1 MNNRSY
7 LLSLLTTMIVAMLS
21 ANLASCGGDDGDETP
36 EKPNNEQPVNPSVT
50 VNDPEGT
57 ISLSMRNA
65 DNGKTY
71 LDDIYIK
78 NENFVGAYFTSLGAV
93 KGLGNI
99 TTIPTSGWANQLSVI
114 EGNGYVAFCDN
125 HFYRIYVV
133 SDIVGTTGGIIG
145 SDIKYQKPFYG
156 VNEAISID
164 ENALTF
170 TSNGGSQ
177 SLVFNNRNIFVF
189 SATSNQSWCRVQ
201 KSSTYD
207 KYFLYNA
214 ITISVDEKSTPDT
227 DNAIVTLTTAYDKKV
242 EIKVTRL
249 GPDPILE
256 LAEKESNI
264 TGAEQTFNVG
274 ITTNYP
280 LEDLEL
286 SNTNDWLRAEIVN
299 GTRSMQARAANIRFV
314 GEQEQQSTR
323 GGSNTG
329 NASSYYIRLT
339 ATTNYAESIRTGSVK
354 LSVKGSQ
361 KTQTLSVKQDGA
373 FIKTDKSE
381 VNFNKAA
388 SNGQCTFTS
397 SIKSEELN
405 VRSSES
411 WCKTTINQN
420 SVKISVDNNVTGL
433 ERSAIV
439 TIYSNKSTAS
449 ADIKVTQTSGGI
461 KFADDEITI
470 PATSSTKTVSVTS
483 DFSKDEMTI
492 SSNANWCV
500 PSLTNAQSVS
510 LACEENPTEKARTA
524 NVTISDLSGNRKDVL
539 IVNQEAG
546 YIRLQEGTITLTGT
560 EETNT
565 GTLTFNSNVVD
576 ANLEVSSKAS
586 WCTPTIS
593 RGTITFSAVSNPTE
607 EDRSTTVT
615 IKAKKGTLS
624 KNIKVIQTANRI
636 VIGSS
641 DNDRELYFD
650 KNAGNQTI
658 TINSTLPNIEPECSD
673 NTWCT
678 ITYESYNNSRYGSLV
693 IRISSAFVNRMATIS
708 FKGYRETIT
717 IKQTKYAIGDTYNE
731 NGLSGPIR
739 YMERGEIK
747 ISKDL
752 GLTAVW
758 STEEV
763 STGANS
769 RDNGLE
775 NAKII
780 EKIPNWENL
789 YPAFAKCKEYNNA
802 NGTNWYI
809 PAVDEV
815 FKEDLTRIS
824 DYWTKYYYWT
834 STEAYSKTSYS
845 VENYKNSSPVVYETS
860 MYKDPANK
868 SGNLWIIVMHRI
880 TLNY

>member
-1 MNNRSY
+1 M
-7 LLSLLTTMIVAMLS
+7 SLLTMMMVVMLIVGF
-21 ANLASCGGDDGDETP
+21 ASCGGDDGDDSP
-36 EKPNNEQPVNPSVT
+36 EKSNDEQPVNPSVT

-57 ISLSMRNA
+57 ISLSMRND

-71 LDDIYIK
+71 LDNIYIK
-78 NENFVGAYFTSLGAV
+78 NENFVGASFTSLGAV
-93 KGLGNI
+93 KGLGNV

-114 EGNGYVAFCDN
+114 EGNGYVAYCN
-125 HFYRIYVV
+125 NQFYRIYVV

-177 SLVFNNRNIFVF
+177 SIVFNNKNIFAF

-214 ITISVDEKSTPDT
+214 ITINVDAKSTPDT
-227 DNAIVTLTTAYDKKV
+227 DNAVVTLTTAYDKKV

-249 GPDPILE
+249 GPEPVLE
-256 LAEKESNI
+256 LAEKETNI
-264 TGAEQTFNVG
+264 SGAEQTFNVG
-274 ITTNYP
+274 ITTNYTLDN
-280 LEDLEL
+280 LEI
-286 SNTNDWLRAEIVN
+286 SNSNDWLKAEIVN
-299 GTRSMQARAANIRFV
+299 GTRGMQARASSIRFI
-314 GEQEQQSTR
+314 GDQEQNTTR
-323 GGSNTG
+323 AGSNSG
-329 NASSYYIRLT
+329 DASSYYIRLT
-339 ATTNYAESIRTGSVK
+339 ATTNYNETQRTGKISI
-354 LSVKGSQ
+354 SVKGSQ
-361 KTQTLSVKQDGA
+361 KSQTLSVKQDGA
-373 FIKTDKSE
+373 YIRTDRGE

-397 SIKSEELN
+397 SIKTEELN
-405 VRSSES
+405 VRSSET
-411 WCKTTINQN
+411 WCKATLNQN
-420 SVKISVDNNVTGL
+420 AIKISVENNATGL
-433 ERSAIV
+433 ERNAIV
-439 TIYSNKSTAS
+439 TLYSNKSTAS
-449 ADIKVTQTSGGI
+449 AEIKVTQTSGGI
-461 KFADDEITI
+461 KFADDEITV
-470 PATSSTKTVSVTS
+470 PATTSNKTVSVTS

-492 SSNANWCV
+492 SSNAEWCV
-500 PSLTNAQSVS
+500 PSLTSAQAVS
-510 LACEENPTEKARTA
+510 LACDENPTEKARTA
-524 NVTISDLSGNRKDVL
+524 NVTISDLSGNRKDILV
-539 IVNQEAG
+539 VKQEAG
-546 YIRLQEGTITLTGT
+546 YIKLQEETITLKGT

-565 GTLTFNSNVVD
+565 GTLTFTSNVVD

-593 RGTITFSAVSNPTE
+593 RGTINFSAVSNPTE

-615 IKAKKGTLS
+615 IKAKKGLLS
-624 KNIKVIQTANRI
+624 QNIKVTQTANRI
-636 VIGSS
+636 VIG
-641 DNDRELYFD
+641 NNELDSELFFD
-650 KNAGNQTI
+650 KNAGNQTL

-673 NTWCT
+673 NSWCT

-693 IRISSAFVNRMATIS
+693 IRINSTSVNRMTTIS
-708 FKGYRETIT
+708 FKGYKETII
-717 IKQTKYAIGDTYNE
+717 IKQTKYSIGDIYNE

-747 ISKDL
+747 ISKEL
-752 GLTAVW
+752 GITAVW

-763 STGANS
+763 RTGATS

-775 NAKII
+775 NTKTI

-789 YPAFAKCKEYNNA
+789 YPVFAKCKEYNNA

-815 FKEDLTRIS
+815 YKEDLTRIS
-824 DYWTKYYYWT
+824 DYWSHTSYWT
-834 STEAYSKTSYS
+834 STEDHYKQSYS
-845 VENYKNSSPVVYETS
+845 VENYKDSSPVVYGTS
-860 MYKDPANK
+860 LYKNKSLK
-868 SGNLWIIVMHRI
+868 SGNNWIIVMHRI
-880 TLNY
+880 SLIY